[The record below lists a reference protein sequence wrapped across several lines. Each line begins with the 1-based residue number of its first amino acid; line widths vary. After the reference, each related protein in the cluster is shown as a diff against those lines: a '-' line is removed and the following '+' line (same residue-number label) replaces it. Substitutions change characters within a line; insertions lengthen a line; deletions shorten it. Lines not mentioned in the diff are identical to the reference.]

1 MVIPAKQLVDVINGD
16 LNKRKCRELHI
27 QKSEISIDY
36 V

>member
-1 MVIPAKQLVDVINGD
+1 MVILAKQLVDVTNGD
-16 LNKRKCRELHI
+16 LDKRKCRVLHI